1 MSIIGHSLS
10 VLCILIFASLLSEF
24 VLNAKDVFPY
34 NCDKK
39 IDFIKKGIGKRNLNI
54 LELLFYNSIFS
65 ESPD

>member
-1 MSIIGHSLS
+1 MCLIL
-10 VLCILIFASLLSEF
+10 LIFASLFSEF

-39 IDFIKKGIGKRNLNI
+39 IDFIKKGIGKKFFLHHAFF
-54 LELLFYNSIFS
+54 FYHFIFS

>member
-10 VLCILIFASLLSEF
+10 YLCTNLCVSFSEF

-34 NCDKK
+34 NCEKK
-39 IDFIKKGIGKRNLNI
+39 IDFIKKGIGKAFFLHPD
-54 LELLFYNSIFS
+54 FFHHFVFS